1 MSEIRYVN
9 TVKSAQDN
17 LEEANR
23 QVAHAKADYNKGAI
37 TLERLRQL
45 EELRDT
51 AAADL
56 QRVIKEN

>member
-1 MSEIRYVN
+1 MSEIQYVN
-9 TVKSAQDN
+9 SVKIAQDN

-23 QVAHAKADYNKGAI
+23 QLAQAKVDYGKGAI
-37 TLERLRQL
+37 PVERLHQL

-56 QRVIKEN
+56 QRVLKEN